1 MAKAFDTVWIDG
13 LFKQLFDLGITGKT
27 WRLLYRGYIDFECR
41 VRIRGS
47 LSDPYKLSCGIHQGG
62 YLSLVKYTVF
72 INSLLTNL
80 RDSNLCAKI
89 YRIPSTPQ
97 GYADDLATV
106 CLSKR
111 KMDTVMD
118 TVYRHGCS
126 WRYDFNARKS
136 GVLVFGENR
145 RTHERN
151 SKNRV
156 FKLGPAKVKELFEYD
171 HVGVKT
177 SIFSDS
183 TSGIEERVGKARRAL
198 NAISGVGIRR
208 NGLNIATCNI
218 IFWSIVVPIA
228 LYGCELWRLE
238 GDSIKILETFQI
250 YAGKRIQRFYSKS
263 PNACSFF
270 GLGWMRLVRVVQVRK
285 LLFIRAILALD
296 DDALSKRVFVER
308 AVIHLNNANDAPLSV
323 EWSVVDDLLSVVDIF
338 KLNNEVSNM
347 VLRGH
352 VYPKSVWKQMV
363 WDRGWSLEDTYWCLE
378 ARLHR
383 EMDLLNR
390 ICPNPRYLTWWAISN
405 KHVNMIHA
413 SETMAKIIS
422 HASLLKCDDVRLKHL
437 PYGNKA
443 CSLCDHYQ
451 TEDISHVIMQ
461 CPGTQLLR
469 NEMFAEI
476 ASCADADSVMREY
489 APETMSILLG
499 KLPVGGRYEAFEK
512 LWCISGKHICEIYK
526 YVLAQRQGIG

>member
-1 MAKAFDTVWIDG
+1 
-13 LFKQLFDLGITGKT
+13 
-27 WRLLYRGYIDFECR
+27 
-41 VRIRGS
+41 
-47 LSDPYKLSCGIHQGG
+47 
-62 YLSLVKYTVF
+62 
-72 INSLLTNL
+72 
-80 RDSNLCAKI
+80 
-89 YRIPSTPQ
+89 
-97 GYADDLATV
+97 
-106 CLSKR
+106 
-111 KMDTVMD
+111 MDTVMD

-171 HVGVKT
+171 HVGIKT

-270 GLGWMRLVRVVQVRK
+270 GLGWMRLVKVVQVRK

-308 AVIHLNNANDAPLSV
+308 AVIHLNSLATRSAIRRSSSAPA
-323 EWSVVDDLLSVVDIF
+323 
-338 KLNNEVSNM
+338 
-347 VLRGH
+347 
-352 VYPKSVWKQMV
+352 YPT
-363 WDRGWSLEDTYWCLE
+363 E
-378 ARLHR
+378 RL
-383 EMDLLNR
+383 
-390 ICPNPRYLTWWAISN
+390 IALTWQMRLSCGAPNSAHSIAVTRSHGDSIN
-405 KHVNMIHA
+405 QEV
-413 SETMAKIIS
+413 IIS
-422 HASLLKCDDVRLKHL
+422 REF
-437 PYGNKA
+437 GNI
-443 CSLCDHYQ
+443 
-451 TEDISHVIMQ
+451 TW
-461 CPGTQLLR
+461 G
-469 NEMFAEI
+469 
-476 ASCADADSVMREY
+476 
-489 APETMSILLG
+489 
-499 KLPVGGRYEAFEK
+499 
-512 LWCISGKHICEIYK
+512 
-526 YVLAQRQGIG
+526 